1 MLEDGIEFNL
11 PKNRSS
17 VIKVVGVGGGGSNA
31 VNHMSNVGVNG
42 VDFIVCNTD
51 AQALYHSPVANKVQL
66 GVSLTEGL
74 GAGAD
79 PEIGRDA
86 ARESLAEI
94 TRILETGTKMCFV
107 TAGMGGGTGTGAA
120 PVIAKAAKE
129 MGILTIGIITSPFS
143 FEGNIRA
150 KQAENGIREM
160 REATDSLIVINND
173 KLRQVYGDLGFRNAF
188 AKADEVLAGAAK
200 GIAEVITNHYT
211 QNIDL
216 RDAKTVLENS
226 GSALFGTG
234 EGEGPNRAA
243 DAIAA
248 ALDSPLLN
256 DNHIKGAKNVLLLL
270 TSGSGSDEVTID
282 EIGEITD
289 HIQREA
295 GGNANVIMGI
305 GAEEEIGSRITCT
318 IVATGFPTGTRVL
331 PTDKLE
337 VVVHD
342 LKETEEVEETAAPVA
357 EIAEA
362 APEVEA
368 PEVKAPVENERIVM
382 DLGMEEEDSLF
393 ADPTPVAEEVPT
405 EEAAIAEVPT
415 NEAPMAEVEIPVESE
430 TTFEV
435 EPTFEEEAPAMPV
448 AEIQHIEE
456 EPAFEV
462 EQSFEA
468 EAEAS
473 EFEAEA
479 KAETV
484 AMATEEINPNA
495 GFPQMP
501 EEDESVFDQSMSDE
515 PTDEEATV
523 HVLEWDLSE
532 DEGIEAET
540 EVEAEMEAEAS
551 DSEMIAEHHEVEQG
565 VFDKAATDDV
575 VAEENH
581 TPLEAPTWDLFGALE
596 DDAEEIELTI
606 VDEEESEVV
615 EDASPVMREDDAF
628 DQPAPPQMEK
638 PQGMIQN
645 AGHTEH
651 IPQALETPI
660 TEPKQDEFEAA
671 VNLEVENEDAG
682 HTTFTL
688 DDIDG
693 DGFALDMEETTGM
706 VSGPSQ
712 DAPAEETSYDPF
724 EMSLTEVPNLQSKA
738 EQETIEHSFK
748 VPSVEFEKEE
758 LVAPTEVMDSE
769 AQDPDLHFEIKQAPV
784 EKAPAVAPAPQKS
797 LPKTDEMDVP
807 LSELPKRTLND
818 MPSKV
823 QDRISRLQSFQYKF
837 KANQQNLNDAERIP
851 AYMRQGMDVDL
862 PSKSDEQPSNI
873 GVDSEGNL
881 RTNNSF
887 LHDNVD

>member
-1 MLEDGIEFNL
+1 MLEDGIQFNL

-51 AQALYHSPVANKVQL
+51 AQALYHSPVVNKVQL

-94 TRILETGTKMCFV
+94 TRILETGTKMAFI

-143 FEGNIRA
+143 FEGNMRA
-150 KQAENGIREM
+150 AQAEEGIREM
-160 REATDSLIVINND
+160 RAATDSLIVINND

-234 EGEGPNRAA
+234 EAEGPNRASE
-243 DAIAA
+243 AINA

-256 DNHIKGAKNVLLLL
+256 DNHIKGAKNILLLL
-270 TSGSGSDEVTID
+270 TSGNGSDEVTID

-305 GAEEEIGSRITCT
+305 GGQEEIGSRITCT
-318 IVATGFPTGTRVL
+318 IIATGFPTGTRVL
-331 PTDKLE
+331 PTDK
-337 VVVHD
+337 VQKVIHD
-342 LKETEEVEETAAPVA
+342 LKENEEHTEEIPAEATAPAPIAEPVEERVILDLGMDEQDAAVFQDPTPSFEQEAPISLDNPLEETTTAAP
-357 EIAEA
+357 EAEA
-362 APEVEA
+362 VE
-368 PEVKAPVENERIVM
+368 
-382 DLGMEEEDSLF
+382 D
-393 ADPTPVAEEVPT
+393 AEEVVEEQVELAT
-405 EEAAIAEVPT
+405 EEADLH
-415 NEAPMAEVEIPVESE
+415 S
-430 TTFEV
+430 
-435 EPTFEEEAPAMPV
+435 
-448 AEIQHIEE
+448 
-456 EPAFEV
+456 
-462 EQSFEA
+462 
-468 EAEAS
+468 
-473 EFEAEA
+473 
-479 KAETV
+479 
-484 AMATEEINPNA
+484 

-501 EEDESVFDQSMSDE
+501 EEDEAAFEQSL
-515 PTDEEATV
+515 TDEAPAEAPMV
-523 HVLEWDLSE
+523 HVLEWDVEE
-532 DEGIEAET
+532 DVEEAAPTADAAPDAEEVTATETPVAQTPAFETPNTTET
-540 EVEAEMEAEAS
+540 ETTA
-551 DSEMIAEHHEVEQG
+551 I
-565 VFDKAATDDV
+565 
-575 VAEENH
+575 ENEYS
-581 TPLEAPTWDLFGALE
+581 PLEAQTFDLFGALE
-596 DDAEEIELTI
+596 DDGEEEIELMI
-606 VDEEESEVV
+606 VDEDDVEETPVST
-615 EDASPVMREDDAF
+615 SPLIENDEAF
-628 DQPAPPQMEK
+628 DQPAPAKMEQPK
-638 PQGMIQN
+638 GMIQN
-645 AGHTEH
+645 DQRFEM
-651 IPQALETPI
+651 PEALETPLDVAP
-660 TEPKQDEFEAA
+660 EQDLPQEE
-671 VNLEVENEDAG
+671 
-682 HTTFTL
+682 HTPSAQLQEKSVQTFTL

-693 DGFALDMEETTGM
+693 DGFTLELDTTPGM
-706 VSGPSQ
+706 VGTPEVSA
-712 DAPAEETSYDPF
+712 DAQESEAFDPF
-724 EMSLTEVPNLQSKA
+724 EMSLNEMPDLRAKQ
-738 EQETIEHSFK
+738 EQETIEQSFT

-758 LVAPTEVMDSE
+758 LVAPVQTIEEEFDK
-769 AQDPDLHFEIKQAPV
+769 DPDLHFEIKAAPLKV
-784 EKAPAVAPAPQKS
+784 EAPAHEVAPKAMPS
-797 LPKTDEMDVP
+797 ADDMDVP
-807 LSELPKRTLND
+807 LSELPQRNLND

-823 QDRISRLQSFQYKF
+823 KDRISRLQSFQYKF

-862 PSKSDEQPSNI
+862 PNKSNEQPSNI
-873 GVDSEGNL
+873 GVDAEGNL